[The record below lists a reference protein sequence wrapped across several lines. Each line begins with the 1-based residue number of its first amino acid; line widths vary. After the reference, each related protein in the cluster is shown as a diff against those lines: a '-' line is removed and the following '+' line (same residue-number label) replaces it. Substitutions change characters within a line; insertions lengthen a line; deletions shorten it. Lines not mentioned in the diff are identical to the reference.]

1 MFEALDR
8 LLAVHPDCGCAVE
21 GLENV
26 LLTFRIECEHR
37 PELSSRRRF
46 IHRIDDGQGSTAMS
60 LKLAQRING
69 PVLVI
74 GDVHGQTDELLTVI
88 DKARQFPDFDQRWIV
103 FIGDLVDRG
112 PDPRGAMDML
122 VALLQEH
129 RRTTVVCGNHE
140 LAMAGA
146 LGLIP
151 APDYCKWGEQWIE
164 FYDSET
170 TFESYG
176 AEFGNL
182 DDLKSKVPPL
192 HQQILANLPWSV
204 EHPNY
209 FFVHAG
215 LDPNASFDMQ
225 LRILRSRDYSLNR
238 PKWICSKSL
247 VNSNGPADCPVPI
260 VSGHVQVPQVKLSQH
275 RILVDTTGGYE
286 GDLSAVLLPE
296 GHVISSG
303 EDIQPSRDSD
313 ARPWWNFWSRAS

>member
-1 MFEALDR
+1 MA
-8 LLAVHPDCGCAVE
+8 
-21 GLENV
+21 
-26 LLTFRIECEHR
+26 
-37 PELSSRRRF
+37 
-46 IHRIDDGQGSTAMS
+46 

-112 PDPRGAMDML
+112 PDPRGAMDMFA
-122 VALLQEH
+122 ALLEEH
-129 RRTTVVCGNHE
+129 RRTTLVCGNHE

-151 APDYCKWGEQWIE
+151 APEYCNWGEQWID
-164 FYDSET
+164 FYDSDT

-192 HQQILANLPWSV
+192 HQQILAGCPWSV

-215 LDPNASFDMQ
+215 LDQNASFDMQ
-225 LRILRSRDYSLNR
+225 LRILRTRDFSLNR

-247 VNSNGPADCPVPI
+247 VKSDGPADCPVPI
-260 VSGHVQVPQVKLSQH
+260 VSGHVQVPQVSVSSR
-275 RILVDTTGGYE
+275 RILVDTTGGIG
-286 GDLSAVLLPE
+286 GDLSGLLLPE
-296 GHVISSG
+296 CQVVSSG
-303 EDIQPSRDSD
+303 NDVQQIHQGG
-313 ARPWWNFWSRAS
+313 AKPWWNFWSRAS